1 MVLNTERK
9 TQMKI
14 KIKLDE
20 GATMPTR
27 AHDTDVGYDIRA
39 LSVEPSEGRTLYI
52 TGYKNEIARGSHNFS
67 YITFNNY
74 VVVHTGVHI
83 QPEPGYYAE
92 LIPNSRWGKRSYIC
106 YSPGIIDP
114 GYTGEII
121 AIFKPHPWDEV
132 EDSINPGDVVGQLI
146 IRKKYDAEFEV
157 TDKLDETDRGEGGF
171 GSTACLA

>member
-1 MVLNTERK
+1 
-9 TQMKI
+9 MKPTI
-14 KIKLDE
+14 KVKLDP
-20 GATMPTR
+20 GAYLPTR
-27 AHDTDVGYDIRA
+27 AHNTDVGYDLRA

-67 YITFNNY
+67 YITFHNY

-132 EDSINPGDVVGQLI
+132 EDSINPGDVIGQLI
-146 IRKKYDAEFEV
+146 IRKKYDADFIQVEELEN
-157 TDKLDETDRGEGGF
+157 TERGDGGF
-171 GSTACLA
+171 GSTDRKGQNNG